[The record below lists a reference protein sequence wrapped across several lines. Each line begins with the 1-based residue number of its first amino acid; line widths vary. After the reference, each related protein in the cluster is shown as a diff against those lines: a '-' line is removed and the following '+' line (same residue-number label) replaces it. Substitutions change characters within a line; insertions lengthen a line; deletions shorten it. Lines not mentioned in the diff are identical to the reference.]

1 MRSQVH
7 QDQRSRYVHQEILS
21 SDTYQKACIM
31 DTTTDGNCFY
41 HALYLLVFGNEGLM
55 KTLRL
60 LEAADILLNEAYL
73 QEIISQMGE
82 DPEGPYY
89 RKYASSWKISKNSRY
104 FLFF

>member
-1 MRSQVH
+1 
-7 QDQRSRYVHQEILS
+7 
-21 SDTYQKACIM
+21 M